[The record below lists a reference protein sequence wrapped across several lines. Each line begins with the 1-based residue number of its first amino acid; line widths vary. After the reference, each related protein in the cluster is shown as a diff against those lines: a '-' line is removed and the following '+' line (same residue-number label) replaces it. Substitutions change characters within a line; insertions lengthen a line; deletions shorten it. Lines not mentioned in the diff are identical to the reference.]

1 MPRLLRLV
9 RSAVYAF
16 LIWAIERVLGVR
28 HTRDSLAT
36 VKQSI
41 AEKRAVLVD
50 VREVREWNNGHVKDA
65 VLLPLSRIR
74 AGISAEELMRLLPK
88 DQTIYLH
95 CGAGGRC
102 LLAASALRKRGY
114 DLRPLK
120 PGFDELVQVGF
131 PRAPVSGKEL

>member
-16 LIWAIERVLGVR
+16 LIWAIERVVGVR
-28 HTRDSLAT
+28 HTRDPLAT
-36 VKQSI
+36 VKQSV

-50 VREVREWNNGHVKDA
+50 VREVSEWDNGHLKDA
-65 VLLPLSRIR
+65 LLLPLSRIR
-74 AGISAEELMRLLPK
+74 AGISADELMRLLPK
-88 DQTIYLH
+88 DQPIYLH

-102 LLAASALRKRGY
+102 LLAASSLRKHGY

-120 PGFDELVQVGF
+120 PGFEELIQGGF
-131 PRAPVSGKEL
+131 SRAS